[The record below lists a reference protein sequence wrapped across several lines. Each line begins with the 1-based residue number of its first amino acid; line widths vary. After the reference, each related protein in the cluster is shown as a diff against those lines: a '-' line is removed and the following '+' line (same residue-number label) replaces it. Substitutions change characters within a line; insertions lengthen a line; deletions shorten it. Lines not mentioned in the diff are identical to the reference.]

1 MSSAAVWAAWRGSEV
16 GAVAAE
22 DVDPLGACVVDGLG
36 DEVGGVVVAAAGHAD
51 VRRGGAGGLADEQVG
66 VVDGLALGAVDGGG
80 VGELD
85 VFADVVRGQ
94 GPCAA
99 AAA

>member
-1 MSSAAVWAAWRGSEV
+1 MSSAAACGGVAGAEV

-22 DVDPLGACVVDGLG
+22 DLDPLGAGLLDGLG

-51 VRRGGAGGLADEQVG
+51 VRRGGAGGLAEQQVR

-85 VFADVVRGQ
+85 VLADVRRGQ
-94 GPCAA
+94 GPFAA